1 MKAPSS
7 AFWFL
12 VGALY
17 GASGV
22 VLAAAGRHVFNLDD
36 NSAPMALF
44 YHAVFFQIM
53 HAILLMGLAHQV
65 KRSFWIQAACG
76 AFALGVLLF
85 CGGLYALL
93 AWGKTGLSWVT
104 PVGGSFLI
112 LGWLNL
118 IIYGAR
124 LLKR

>member
-1 MKAPSS
+1 MPGK

-12 VGALY
+12 LAALY

-22 VLAAAGRHVFNLDD
+22 LLAAAGRHVFDLQENA
-36 NSAPMALF
+36 SMSLF

-53 HAILLMGLAHQV
+53 HAILLMGLAHQID
-65 KRSFWIQAACG
+65 RSFWVRAACM
-76 AFALGVLLF
+76 AFSMGVLLF
-85 CGGLYALL
+85 CGGLYILL
-93 AWGKTGLSWVT
+93 YWGKTGLSWIT

-112 LGWLNL
+112 LGWINL
-118 IIYGAR
+118 VIYGAR

>member
-1 MKAPSS
+1 MPAK

-12 VGALY
+12 IGAIY

-22 VLAAAGRHVFNLDD
+22 IMAAAGRHVLNLEPG
-36 NSAPMALF
+36 SASMALL

-53 HAILLMGLAHQV
+53 HAILLMGIAHQIN
-65 KRSFWIQAACG
+65 RSFWIHAACI
-76 AFALGVLLF
+76 AFSIGVLLF
-85 CGGLYALL
+85 CGGLYVLL
-93 AWGKTGLSWVT
+93 AWGKTSLSWIT

-112 LGWLNL
+112 LGWINL
-118 IIYGAR
+118 VIYGVK